1 MRISFNLLGCGLG
14 NNGGSQTLIKSCET
28 LNELGVK
35 SDLVSDIDNFTWFK
49 HRKCINFIP
58 ENTSA
63 VIATGCGTVERT
75 SKLKV
80 AKKYWW
86 IRAHEDWWFDDKK
99 LLSGVMEKTIK
110 FIDHLQNLS
119 KKYDFFSDIRS
130 AGLWIAA
137 DMKQATS
144 KEFLSRS
151 YEEGLLLVSANGEST
166 LRFAPSKL
174 DVPLACLFFLVECFD
189 KI

>member
-1 MRISFNLLGCGLG
+1 M
-14 NNGGSQTLIKSCET
+14 
-28 LNELGVK
+28 
-35 SDLVSDIDNFTWFK
+35 
-49 HRKCINFIP
+49 CI
-58 ENTSA
+58 
-63 VIATGCGTVERT
+63 RD
-75 SKLKV
+75 
-80 AKKYWW
+80 
-86 IRAHEDWWFDDKK
+86 R
-99 LLSGVMEKTIK
+99 

-166 LRFAPSKL
+166 LRFAPSLIISDQEIEEGFSKL
-174 DVPLACLFFLVECFD
+174 EKVTKSFC
-189 KI
+189 

>member
-1 MRISFNLLGCGLG
+1 MPIAATITTTDIAICMQPGTHGSTFGG
-14 NNGGSQTLIKSCET
+14 NPVSC
-28 LNELGVK
+28 
-35 SDLVSDIDNFTWFK
+35 
-49 HRKCINFIP
+49 
-58 ENTSA
+58 A
-63 VIATGCGTVERT
+63 VA
-75 SKLKV
+75 SKLIDIV
-80 AKKYWW
+80 
-86 IRAHEDWWFDDKK
+86 DDKK

-119 KKYDFFSDIRS
+119 KKYDFFTDIRS

-166 LRFAPSKL
+166 LRFAPSLIISDQEIEEGFSKL
-174 DVPLACLFFLVECFD
+174 IVDDAKGGLTPEFKLKQKMMKAIHGIDIHLSY
-189 KI
+189 KSKR

>member
-1 MRISFNLLGCGLG
+1 MIPDILTLAKGLG
-14 NNGGSQTLIKSCET
+14 GGLPIAATITTTDIAKCMQPGTHGSTFGGNPVSC
-28 LNELGVK
+28 
-35 SDLVSDIDNFTWFK
+35 
-49 HRKCINFIP
+49 
-58 ENTSA
+58 A
-63 VIATGCGTVERT
+63 VA
-75 SKLKV
+75 SKLIDIV
-80 AKKYWW
+80 
-86 IRAHEDWWFDDKK
+86 DDKK

-151 YEEGLLLVSANGEST
+151 YDEGLLLVSANGEST
-166 LRFAPSKL
+166 LRFAPSLIISDQEIEEGFSKL
-174 DVPLACLFFLVECFD
+174 EKVTKSFC
-189 KI
+189 